1 MGSRDPGGHPRAAV
15 IETEGD
21 NLVIVK
27 RTVTP
32 EQRVRLVL
40 ADNRSTDLS
49 TWDVDRLETLGQGS
63 GERHRRLSQFR
74 RKVEP
79 NRSTAFAIA
88 IDSTGSAY
96 VTGETADMTFPTTPD
111 AFQTTLGRTVF
122 QFHEG
127 TNAFVTKFTPDGSAL
142 LYSTS
147 CCAKTRPMGYAAL
160 RE

>member
-1 MGSRDPGGHPRAAV
+1 MEKPDHV
-15 IETEGD
+15 
-21 NLVIVK
+21 
-27 RTVTP
+27 
-32 EQRVRLVL
+32 
-40 ADNRSTDLS
+40 
-49 TWDVDRLETLGQGS
+49 TLGCRGDGLYLSGS
-63 GERHRRLSQFR
+63 SD
-74 RKVEP
+74 
-79 NRSTAFAIA
+79 RSTAFAIA

-160 RE
+160 R